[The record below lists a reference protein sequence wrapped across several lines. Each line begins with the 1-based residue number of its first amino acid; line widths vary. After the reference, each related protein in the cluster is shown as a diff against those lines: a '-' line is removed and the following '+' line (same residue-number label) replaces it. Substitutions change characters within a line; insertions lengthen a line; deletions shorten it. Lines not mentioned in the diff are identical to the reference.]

1 MTLTVALVMFGRFTL
16 RRDMK
21 SISCHD
27 YNRSGMWNL
36 FSLKSEWEVM
46 SHEVRLNKHSWALY
60 ISLHATMRGRG
71 RVSSRSCEWGIN
83 GQGRCA
89 RISQRNVKKWE
100 GGIVSCFCYR
110 LSSIW
115 PWSVQWW
122 LFWQVFN
129 SNSSFISMI
138 SFIDLLVI
146 VPIRLLKA
154 NLYSNTAIPHLLVL
168 TSTRE

>member
-46 SHEVRLNKHSWALY
+46 SHEVRLNTHSWALY
-60 ISLHATMRGRG
+60 ISLHATMRGRS

-83 GQGRCA
+83 GQRRCA
-89 RISQRNVKKWE
+89 RISQRNIKKCKE
-100 GGIVSCFCYR
+100 MGRRHCIMLLYAFAISCQAYGLGVSSGDCSDSF
-110 LSSIW
+110 
-115 PWSVQWW
+115 
-122 LFWQVFN
+122 FN

-138 SFIDLLVI
+138 KFHWS
-146 VPIRLLKA
+146 
-154 NLYSNTAIPHLLVL
+154 SCHSPHSAAQSELI
-168 TSTRE
+168 